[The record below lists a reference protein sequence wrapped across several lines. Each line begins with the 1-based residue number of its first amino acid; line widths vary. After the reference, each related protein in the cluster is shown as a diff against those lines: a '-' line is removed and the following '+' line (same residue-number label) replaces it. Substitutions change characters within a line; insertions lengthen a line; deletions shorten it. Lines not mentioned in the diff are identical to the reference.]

1 MFFVD
6 SYLTKAWVW
15 VQYTWKK
22 SIRCY
27 VVFLKQVEGIS
38 EKEHSPNIVE
48 KIIKHHSD
56 QTSRSKQ
63 HESATTHIHSGH
75 VHTNA
80 NDFQNAAFFFVF
92 VVAFHQHRKRSF
104 LKLLS
109 RVDT

>member
-1 MFFVD
+1 M
-6 SYLTKAWVW
+6 
-15 VQYTWKK
+15 
-22 SIRCY
+22 
-27 VVFLKQVEGIS
+27 FLKQVEGIS

-80 NDFQNAAFFFVF
+80 NDFQNAAFFLSLLWPFISTEKE
-92 VVAFHQHRKRSF
+92 AF
-104 LKLLS
+104 
-109 RVDT
+109 